1 MRNILAVTSGKGGA
15 GKSTCSLGI
24 ATALCRMGRSI
35 LLIDL
40 DAGLRCL
47 DILTGVDE
55 QLVFDLKDV
64 LEGKAL
70 SDAILPCP
78 AIDGLYLLCAP
89 AEHYSIDGDDFAK
102 LLLGIREF
110 DYIIL
115 DFPAGTD
122 FPFAEKLHDIA
133 DFLVVSCGDRLSMR
147 DSFVMTKSLTGLG
160 CDCRLIINK
169 YERKLVKRGIY
180 GGIDDIIDNSGCR
193 LLGVVPFDKK
203 MVRTPQGRYKKRSLT
218 SKSFDR
224 IAKRVYG
231 YEIPLP
237 HIKKIQK
244 GK

>member
-1 MRNILAVTSGKGGA
+1 MKNIIAVTSGKGGA
-15 GKSTCSLGI
+15 GKSTCSLSI
-24 ATALCRMGRSI
+24 AAALCRMGKTV

-64 LEGKAL
+64 LEGKEL
-70 SDAILPCP
+70 SDAILPCS
-78 AIDGLYLLCAP
+78 AFGNLHLLAAP
-89 AEHYSIDGDDFAK
+89 AEHYNIDGDAFAR
-102 LLLGIREF
+102 LLLRIRGF
-110 DYIIL
+110 DHIIL

-133 DFLVVSCGDRLSMR
+133 DFLVISCADKLSMR
-147 DSFVMTKSLTGLG
+147 DSFVMTKSLARLG
-160 CDCRLIINK
+160 CNCRLIINK
-169 YERKLVKRGIY
+169 YDRKLVKRGIY
-180 GGIDDIIDNSGCR
+180 GGIDDIIDASGCR

-203 MVRTPQGRYKKRSLT
+203 MIHMPQGSFKKRSLT
-218 SKSFDR
+218 TKAFGR
-224 IAKRVYG
+224 IAKRIYG

-237 HIKKIQK
+237 RVKKIQK